1 MTLLLLDAN
10 GLMHRAHHSTK
21 ANPQYRDDTLPVTA
35 IGRFL
40 DLVYEA
46 LIDVGRPQ
54 CATHAAAIF
63 DAPGP
68 NWRHDIAPTYKS
80 GRSHDPDFH
89 PQLRLCR
96 DLVKGLGISSV
107 QQRGYEADDLI
118 ATYARLAEEQGMS
131 TCVVSID
138 KDIGQLL
145 RPGVSIYNP
154 MRRRLAHGHEEFF
167 PFGSEKDHV
176 MVRPAQIPCLQGMM
190 GDSVDGFSGIRNVG
204 PKKAAALLE
213 RFGSLDAIIAGA
225 AEIAQ
230 PALRASITAG
240 ADQAR
245 ACRRL
250 AILDD
255 AVPVR
260 RDLEDLEL
268 RRADPDLLIGG
279 LKSLG
284 LIHWPGVFGERL
296 QVDPADFPPH
306 AGITELSDELVEF
319 ASA

>member
-1 MTLLLLDAN
+1 MTLLLLDGN
-10 GLMHRAHHSTK
+10 GLAHRAFHATK
-21 ANPQYRDDTLPVTA
+21 ANPQYREDGLPVTA

-68 NWRHDIAPTYKS
+68 NWRHDIAPSYKS

-96 DLVKGLGISSV
+96 ELVKGLGLASV
-107 QQRGYEADDLI
+107 QMRGYEADDLI
-118 ATYARLAEEQGMS
+118 ATYARLAEEAGMGAAI
-131 TCVVSID
+131 CSID
-138 KDIGQLL
+138 KDLCQLI
-145 RPGVSIYNP
+145 RPGVVVYNP
-154 MRRRLAHGHEEFF
+154 MKRSLVTEDDVLNR
-167 PFGSEKDHV
+167 FGV
-176 MVRPAQIPCLQGMM
+176 MPAQIPHFQALV
-190 GDSVDGFSGIRNVG
+190 GDTTDGYAGIPGVG
-204 PKKAAALLE
+204 PRAAADLIAEYGDLE
-213 RFGSLDAIIAGA
+213 TLIENAAAIAK
-225 AEIAQ
+225 
-230 PALRASITAG
+230 PALRAKIIAG

-245 ACRRL
+245 ICRRL

-268 RRADPDLLIGG
+268 RRPDADLLIGG

-296 QVDPADFPPH
+296 QVDPQSIPPH
-306 AGITELSDELVEF
+306 PGITELSDEIVEM